1 MKPERTEIE
10 HLYVGCYQRLY
21 AMALLMLKDED
32 EARDAVSSVFAR
44 TADGSLVLPLE
55 RTESYLLV
63 AVRNQ
68 CLDRIRQLTLRERV
82 ERRLSL
88 IEPSQNSIETEQE
101 QAADIIAY
109 AERTLPKQTWRVFQ
123 LRFDK
128 GLLYRE
134 IAEKM
139 GISEV
144 AVYKHLAQALRKLK
158 EKYNP
163 TRR

>member
-1 MKPERTEIE
+1 MKPEKSEIE
-10 HLYVGCYQRLY
+10 HLYVSCYERLY
-21 AMALLMLKDED
+21 ALALLMLKDED
-32 EARDAVSSVFAR
+32 EARDAVSSIFAR
-44 TADGSLVLPLE
+44 IADCSLTLPAE
-55 RTESYLLV
+55 RRESYLLV

-68 CLDRIRQLTLRERV
+68 CLDRIRQLTSRKRV

-88 IEPSQNSIETEQE
+88 SEPSQTPVETELE
-101 QAADIIAY
+101 QAAEMIAY
-109 AERTLPKQTWRVFQ
+109 AERTLPKQTWRVFE

-134 IAEKM
+134 IAEQL

-144 AVYKHLAQALRKLK
+144 AVYKHLALALRKLK

-163 TRR
+163 SRI